1 MLASCPQRSPA
12 GALPGKR
19 MDTDFSPRP
28 GVIPGTTR
36 GYENTGGIVL
46 THGFTQKTPMKEE
59 VRIGILVAGFFIAV
73 IGGVFLLMNIGSPG
87 GGYPINSTVYTTL
100 DRTVIPVPVP
110 PDSPVLYPYEVSR
123 YAENGYGRWMFGEGL
138 GYEKRLDLMP
148 AGYSPAPVT
157 HDARLLHFFSMSDIH
172 IADKETPA
180 QAIVFGYK
188 GGNPSA
194 YSPTALMTTQTL
206 DAAIQTMNALH
217 LKEPFDFGIGLG
229 DAINSNQYNE
239 LRWYIDVMDGKTINP
254 DSGAKDNPVSGPLN
268 DYQDVYKAAGL
279 NRTIPWYQ
287 TLGNH
292 DQFWLGTFVPDKY
305 IRQTMVGQDI
315 LNQGDALTDPLG
327 IGSRGFY
334 TGAIDG
340 RTPYGDVIGAGPVS
354 EFNATPRVPAADPN
368 RRGLSRSE
376 WMGEFFNSSTLP
388 NGHGFSRA
396 GAAEGFASYTFDP
409 KSDIPIRVIVLDDT
423 MRDTDANV
431 TVFADASLDQARY
444 DWLVS
449 ELEKGQAEG
458 RLMIIAAHLPIRN
471 ESAAS
476 SKLWTPGS
484 PVSERMLIERL
495 QTYPNLLLWISG
507 HVHRN
512 TVTAFRS
519 PDPNRPELGFW
530 EVETASLRDFP
541 QQLRTFEIVRN
552 SDNTVSVFATDVD
565 PSVRDGTP
573 AALSRS
579 YAVAALQLFNSSAV
593 PGPSGAYNAEL
604 VKQLSPEMQEKIRHY
619 GTPIA
624 G

>member
-1 MLASCPQRSPA
+1 
-12 GALPGKR
+12 
-19 MDTDFSPRP
+19 
-28 GVIPGTTR
+28 
-36 GYENTGGIVL
+36 
-46 THGFTQKTPMKEE
+46 MKEE
-59 VRIGILVAGFFIAV
+59 AKIGILIAGFFIAV
-73 IGGVFLLMNIGSPG
+73 IGGIFLLLNVGSLG

-110 PDSPVLYPYEVSR
+110 PGSPILYPYLVSN
-123 YAENGYGRWMFGEGL
+123 YSEYGYGIWKYGEGL
-138 GYEKRLDLMP
+138 GYEKRLDLVP

-157 HDARLLHFFSMSDIH
+157 HSARLLHFFTMSDIH

-217 LKEPFDFGIGLG
+217 KKKPFDFGIALG
-229 DAINSNQYNE
+229 DAINNNQYNE
-239 LRWYIDVMDGKTINP
+239 LRWYINVLDGKTINP

-268 DYQDVYKAAGL
+268 DYQDIYKAAGL
-279 NRTIPWYQ
+279 DRTIPWYQ

-292 DQFWLGTFVPDKY
+292 DQFWMGTFVPDDYVK
-305 IRQTMVGQDI
+305 QTLVGKDI
-315 LNQGDALTDPLG
+315 LNQGNALRDPLG
-327 IGSRGFY
+327 LASRGYFM
-334 TGAIDG
+334 GSIDG

-354 EFNATPRVPAADPN
+354 EFNATPKVPAADPN
-368 RRGLSRSE
+368 RRALSRSQ
-376 WMGEFFNSSTLP
+376 WMSEFFNSSTLP
-388 NGHGFSRA
+388 NGHGFSRS
-396 GAAEGFASYTFDP
+396 GAAEGFACYAFDP
-409 KSDIPIRVIVLDDT
+409 KPDIPITVIVLDDT
-423 MRDTDANV
+423 MRDTDANAS
-431 TVFADASLDQARY
+431 VFASASLDQARY
-444 DWLVS
+444 DWLVN

-458 RLMIIAAHLPIRN
+458 RLMIIAAHIPIRN

-476 SKLWTPGS
+476 SKLWTPAS
-484 PVSERMLIERL
+484 PVSEQMLIAKL

-519 PDPNRPELGFW
+519 PDPGRPELGFW

-579 YAVAALQLFNSSAV
+579 YAVATHQLFNSTLA